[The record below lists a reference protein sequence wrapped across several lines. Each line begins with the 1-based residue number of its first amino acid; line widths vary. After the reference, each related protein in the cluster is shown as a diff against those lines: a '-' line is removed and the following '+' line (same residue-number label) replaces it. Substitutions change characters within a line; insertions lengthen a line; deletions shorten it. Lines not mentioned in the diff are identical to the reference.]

1 VGRDP
6 AEATRAAQYGKDVS
20 MSNRTHFILGVIIVA
35 LILLDVTLNASAALT
50 FLLRKLV
57 DLIDYVAFWR

>member
-1 VGRDP
+1 MGHF
-6 AEATRAAQYGKDVS
+6 AGCATHTLLFGKDDP
-20 MSNRTHFILGVIIVA
+20 MSNRTHFILAVIIVA
-35 LILLDVTLNASAALT
+35 LILVDVSFNAAIATT

>member
-1 VGRDP
+1 
-6 AEATRAAQYGKDVS
+6 
-20 MSNRTHFILGVIIVA
+20 MSNRTHFILAVIIVA
-35 LILLDVTLNASAALT
+35 LILVDVSFNAANATT

>member
-1 VGRDP
+1 
-6 AEATRAAQYGKDVS
+6 
-20 MSNRTHFILGVIIVA
+20 MSNLTALILAVIIVA
-35 LILLDVTLNASAALT
+35 LILLDVTLNTSTALT

>member
-1 VGRDP
+1 
-6 AEATRAAQYGKDVS
+6 
-20 MSNRTHFILGVIIVA
+20 MSNRTHIILALIIVTA
-35 LILLDVTLNASAALT
+35 ILADVLFNASMATT

>member
-1 VGRDP
+1 MGHF
-6 AEATRAAQYGKDVS
+6 AGCATHSAQYAKDDL
-20 MSNRTHFILGVIIVA
+20 MSNRIAFILAVIIVA
-35 LILLDVTLNASAALT
+35 LILLDVTLDASVILT